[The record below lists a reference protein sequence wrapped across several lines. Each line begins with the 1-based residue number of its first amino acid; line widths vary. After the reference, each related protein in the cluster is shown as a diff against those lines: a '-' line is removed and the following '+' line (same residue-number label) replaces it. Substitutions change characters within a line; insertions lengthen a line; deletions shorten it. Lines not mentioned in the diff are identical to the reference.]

1 MMSTPVKPFDVL
13 THSLN
18 SVVLVGLKGGQVM
31 RGKLV
36 GFDLHVNLVLEEA
49 EELKNGEVVRRYGK
63 MVIRGD
69 NVIFI
74 SPAP

>member
-1 MMSTPVKPFDVL
+1 
-13 THSLN
+13 
-18 SVVLVGLKGGQVM
+18 
-31 RGKLV
+31 V
-36 GFDLHVNLVLEEA
+36 GFDPHVNLVLEEA